1 MLNLQV
7 ENEAPVV
14 GRQVSPAAIF
24 DTLQRYQQTMAL
36 KGAIDLELFTH
47 IAKGVVTPGA
57 LALSCHASERGTR
70 ILCDFMTILGFLRK
84 TDEGYRLTPESA
96 VFLDKASPAYMG
108 SITGFLSSER
118 TLARFS
124 DVAAIVRRGG
134 PEVSS
139 MQPES
144 DWWVDFAEHMGPMV
158 MMVAQM
164 AANLLAQPG
173 RRVRVLDIAAG
184 HGLFGISVARQNRA
198 AEITALDWKNV
209 LEVAQANA
217 KRMGVADR
225 FHTIAGDVFEV
236 DLGGEYDLVLLPNF
250 LHHFDAPTNIALLK
264 KIRASLRPTGCVGV
278 IDFVPNEDRISPP
291 TAAAFSLVMLAAT
304 DRGDTYTFR
313 ELQQMFGA
321 AGFGESR
328 MERLEP
334 TPFSLVL
341 ASN

>member
-57 LALSCHASERGTR
+57 LALSCHASERGIR

-209 LEVAQANA
+209 L
-217 KRMGVADR
+217 GVAERNAARAGVQDR
-225 FHTIAGDVFEV
+225 FRTIPGSVFEV
-236 DLGGEYDLVLLPNF
+236 DIESRYDLVVVANF
-250 LHHFDAPTNIALLK
+250 LHCFDIPTNIGLLK
-264 KIRASLRPTGCVGV
+264 KVWTAMKPGGLLATVEL
-278 IDFVPNEDRISPP
+278 VPNEDRISPP
-291 TAAAFSLVMLAAT
+291 IAASFSMNMLGAT
-304 DRGDTYTFR
+304 NGGDAYTFSEFDR
-313 ELQQMFGA
+313 MFRA
-321 AGFGESR
+321 AGFDGSR
-328 MERLEP
+328 MQLLEP
-334 TPFSLVL
+334 TPHALIL
-341 ASN
+341 TAR